1 MAPIPDAPTWADT
14 GIRAY
19 LDRLISQKHLASH
32 TVEAYRRD
40 LAQFAAFCSGLGRK
54 DWLTID
60 KATIRRFLADLDGR
74 GFARRTMAR
83 KASAVRSFLE
93 DAVRRGDLPSNPFA
107 QIGTPKLPDR
117 LPQALTARTVSAIL
131 DSIPGDSPL
140 ALRDKAI
147 LELLYGAGLR
157 VSELAGL
164 RVGDLDHDLL
174 TVTGKGS
181 RLRAVPVGRP
191 ARAAVAAW
199 VEHGRS
205 QLASAD
211 AGDALWIGAKGG
223 PMDTRGI
230 RRAVQQRAGTFPHA
244 FRHSFA
250 THMLEGGADLRA
262 VQEMLGHRDLATT
275 QIYTAVSRHHLRTTY
290 DSSHPRA

>member
-1 MAPIPDAPTWADT
+1 MAPIPDAPSWAYT
-14 GIRAY
+14 GIGAY
-19 LDRLISQKHLASH
+19 LDRMITQKHLAHH

-40 LAQFAAFCSGLGRK
+40 LTQFAAFCSGLGHQGWR
-54 DWLTID
+54 TVD
-60 KATIRRFLADLDGR
+60 KATIRRFLADLDR
-74 GFARRTMAR
+74 QCYARRTIAR

-93 DAVRRGDLPSNPFA
+93 DAVRRQDLPSNPFA

-117 LPQALTARTVSAIL
+117 LPRALPARTVAAIL
-131 DSIPGDSPL
+131 DSVPGDSPL
-140 ALRDKAI
+140 ALRDRAI

-174 TVTGKGS
+174 TVSGKGG
-181 RLRAVPVGRP
+181 RRRAVPVGRP

-199 VEHGRS
+199 VEQGRS
-205 QLASAD
+205 RLTSPEAA
-211 AGDALWIGAKGG
+211 DALWVGAKGR

-230 RRAVQQRAGTFPHA
+230 RRVVEQRAATFPHA

-275 QIYTAVSRHHLRTTY
+275 QIYTAVSRNHLRTTY
-290 DSSHPRA
+290 DASHPRA

>member
-1 MAPIPDAPTWADT
+1 MALIPDAPTWADT
-14 GIRAY
+14 SIHSY
-19 LDRLISQKHLASH
+19 LGRLVSQKHLSRH
-32 TVEAYRRD
+32 TVEAYKRD
-40 LAQFAAFCSGLGRK
+40 LAQFAAYCSGLGQN
-54 DWLTID
+54 DWLDVD
-60 KATIRRFLADLDGR
+60 KATIRRFLADLTER
-74 GFARRTMAR
+74 GFARRTIAR

-93 DAVRRGDLPSNPFA
+93 DAVRRGDLPSNPSA

-117 LPQALTARTVSAIL
+117 LPQGLGAKTVSLIL

-140 ALRDKAI
+140 ALRDRAI

-174 TVTGKGS
+174 TVRGKGS
-181 RLRAVPVGRP
+181 RLRAVPVGHP
-191 ARAAVAAW
+191 ARSAVEAW
-199 VEHGRS
+199 VEQGRS
-205 QLASAD
+205 KLASAV
-211 AGDALWIGAKGG
+211 AGDALWIGAQGR

-230 RRAVQQRAGTFPHA
+230 RRAVQQRAATFPHA

-290 DSSHPRA
+290 DGSHPRA